1 MARVLIIG
9 DLHLP
14 AVHPDYLEFCK
25 SLKKKYRTN
34 QTVFIGDVVDL
45 HSISFHK
52 KHPESDA
59 AILEYE
65 KAMSD
70 LKEWKR
76 AFPVA
81 SVCIG
86 NHDERIHRLAADSGI
101 PPMYLRDYH
110 NLYDTPKWVWD
121 HSFLYDDVFYYHG
134 TGINNQF
141 PSFNAAKARSVSVV
155 SGHCHSV
162 ASINWMEGP
171 TNRVFGLNV
180 GSGVDINHK
189 GMAYGSAFL
198 KKPIVSAGVVI
209 EGHPYLELMR
219 P

>member
-1 MARVLIIG
+1 MRLFVLIFLPLQYNGNNPMVMEEISMARVLIIG

-110 NLYDTPKWVWD
+110 NLYDTEV
-121 HSFLYDDVFYYHG
+121 G
-134 TGINNQF
+134 
-141 PSFNAAKARSVSVV
+141 
-155 SGHCHSV
+155 
-162 ASINWMEGP
+162 
-171 TNRVFGLNV
+171 V
-180 GSGVDINHK
+180 GS
-189 GMAYGSAFL
+189 
-198 KKPIVSAGVVI
+198 
-209 EGHPYLELMR
+209 
-219 P
+219 